1 MAEYDCRVGES
12 KGVFEGRTH
21 RHVCPSIPPRRRST
35 TPPTVTAYLQEL
47 IFQKRMSI
55 AHSVLLLL
63 TLLFILTT
71 RGVRLDLPRLQ
82 PLPLTSPMQTPH
94 PQSPQMRRSASAFL
108 PISRSPASEPSR
120 TPELDGEKFMKVG
133 FRHLSPE
140 REGARS
146 APSSPGSLGRRWQSP
161 TPSQLQRFLAVSDT
175 DEEEPFATEDMVN
188 GREDYPTPAPS
199 QEEDL
204 YCTTRTL

>member
-1 MAEYDCRVGES
+1 
-12 KGVFEGRTH
+12 
-21 RHVCPSIPPRRRST
+21 
-35 TPPTVTAYLQEL
+35 
-47 IFQKRMSI
+47 MSI
-55 AHSVLLLL
+55 AHSALLLL

-82 PLPLTSPMQTPH
+82 PPPLTSPIQTPH
-94 PQSPQMRRSASAFL
+94 PQSPPIHRSASAFL
-108 PISRSPASEPSR
+108 PISQSPASDPSR
-120 TPELDGEKFMKVG
+120 TPDLDDEKFLKMG

-146 APSSPGSLGRRWQSP
+146 APSSPGSLGRRWRSS

-175 DEEEPFATEDMVN
+175 DEDAAFGIEEEEELAN

-199 QEEDL
+199 QHEDL
-204 YCTTRTL
+204 YCTTRTV